1 MEEEERARK
10 VIGLSASNKCVVLS
24 EMVSA
29 MAKEIGSENEES
41 AVVKLVEKGA
51 AVHMKGWKLGYFEHR
66 FTYGCCFFCISQ
78 TFFQPRN
85 KETAARYASLGKR
98 IRSMPDVKDALVSC
112 LCSHS
117 MSVSQ
122 FIWPCFSY

>member
-41 AVVKLVEKGA
+41 AVVKLLEKGA

-66 FTYGCCFFCISQ
+66 FTYGRCFFCISQ
-78 TFFQPRN
+78 TFFSAKEQRN
-85 KETAARYASLGKR
+85 CCEIRFPWEEDQVDARCQR
-98 IRSMPDVKDALVSC
+98 
-112 LCSHS
+112 
-117 MSVSQ
+117 
-122 FIWPCFSY
+122 CFGFLPL